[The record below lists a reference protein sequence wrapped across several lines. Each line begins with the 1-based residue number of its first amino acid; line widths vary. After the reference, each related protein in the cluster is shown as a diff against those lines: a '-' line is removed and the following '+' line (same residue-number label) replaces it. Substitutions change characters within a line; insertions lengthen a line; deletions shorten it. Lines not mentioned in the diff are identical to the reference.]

1 MNEKIVVSSI
11 GIYTALGKGVQANFE
26 ELKNEQTTLSHLEYL
41 QTIHANQFP
50 FGEIKSSTQSL
61 LDSLNLPNK
70 EGYTR
75 TTLLALHA
83 LQEAIAGA
91 NIDLSNN
98 LRVGI
103 INATT
108 VGGMCE
114 VEKYYF
120 DMLAKKGDY
129 SEFSD
134 TIDCADCTH
143 RLADFF
149 GIKHFVTTI
158 STACSSS
165 ANAIILGTRMV
176 QQGHLDIAICG
187 GTDALTRFTINGFNS
202 LKNIDKEPCK
212 PFDAHRNGLNLGEG
226 AAYVII
232 EKESNCKKRNHVPLA
247 EIKGYCNFNE
257 SFHATAPNPQ
267 GEGAY
272 QVMKRALEK
281 ANLTTKQI
289 QYINA
294 HGTAT
299 LTNDESETNAMKRL
313 FNTVP
318 PFGSTKCY
326 TGHTL
331 AAAGAV
337 EAIFS
342 ILSLQHQCV
351 FANLN
356 FKNVMQDSLLIPQL
370 KFEQKNIK
378 NVMSNSFAFGGN
390 NASLIFSK
398 IEDQI

>member
-1 MNEKIVVSSI
+1 MNPRIVVS
-11 GIYTALGKGVQANFE
+11 GMGMFTALGKGLQANFDC
-26 ELKNEQTTLSHLEYL
+26 LAAQQHRLGPLDFL
-41 QTIHANQFP
+41 ATIHSNQFP
-50 FGEIKSSTQSL
+50 FGEIKMATSNL
-61 LDSLNLPNK
+61 LSSLNLPNHK
-70 EGYTR
+70 GFTR
-75 TTLLALHA
+75 TSLLGIAALTEA
-83 LQEAIAGA
+83 LKSAAL
-91 NIDLSNN
+91 NSFDK

-103 INATT
+103 INAST

-120 DMLAKKGDY
+120 DMLEKKGDY

-143 RLADFF
+143 RLADYFQ
-149 GIKHFVTTI
+149 IKHFVTTI

-165 ANAIILGTRMV
+165 ANAIMLGTRMV
-176 QQGHLDIAICG
+176 SQGHLDIAICG
-187 GTDALTRFTINGFNS
+187 GTDALTRFTINGFNA
-202 LKNIDKEPCK
+202 LKNIDVEPCK
-212 PFDAHRNGLNLGEG
+212 PFDADRNGLNLGEG

-232 EKESNCKKRNHVPLA
+232 EKESTCKQRDHLPFA

-257 SFHATAPNPQ
+257 SFHATAPNPK

-272 QVMKRALEK
+272 QVMKRALAK
-281 ANLTTKQI
+281 AELQTTDI

-299 LTNDESETNAMKRL
+299 LTNDESEGNAMKRL
-313 FNTVP
+313 FCEVP
-318 PFGSTKCY
+318 AFSSTKCY

-331 AAAGAV
+331 AAAAAV

-342 ILSLQHQCV
+342 ILALQKQCV

-356 FKNVMQDSLLIPQL
+356 FQNPIPESGLIPQL
-370 KFEQKNIK
+370 NFEYKPVS

-390 NASLIFSK
+390 NASIIFSK
-398 IEDQI
+398 I